1 MAAVFLYV
9 WIKRIS
15 EIYSIQ
21 FAELSVECK
30 SMITVSKGITHIA
43 LVQKWVNDLLTRSGY
58 HTYDTYIRVWNQCNV
73 S

>member
-30 SMITVSKGITHIA
+30 SMITVSKVITHIA